1 MPPEPQKTKERPG
14 DSQLLC
20 CCSGEKSVD
29 RHRLHRITENN
40 GCPAAPVNI
49 CVASFN
55 RSRTRYVLM
64 ANAVRFSQIDGAKYM
79 GFDVSRVRATVL
91 HLLAERFVVCDILM
105 DITEKKVLKSCH

>member
-1 MPPEPQKTKERPG
+1 
-14 DSQLLC
+14 
-20 CCSGEKSVD
+20 
-29 RHRLHRITENN
+29 
-40 GCPAAPVNI
+40 
-49 CVASFN
+49 
-55 RSRTRYVLM
+55 M